1 MDDVVGEE
9 DDQPSSLGKKHITK
23 LYTFPRLFSHSFT
36 TTTTTTTIIDRYD
49 VKRSFF
55 FVEKL
60 LQKARGVQEQQQQQ
74 PLLSQIRREGVFK
87 SVDHIKTAK
96 RQDEMKPKYNL
107 VCIGSTKDQKNRMI
121 LSERVQSEH
130 SWSTVVLTKAP
141 LEVQKK
147 IKQIATDKPKHKRML
162 TMSSKNFTFECQS
175 QIKQKITIFEDSIC
189 SEQDVSEMP
198 THQIRFDDDAL
209 FLITLITT
217 IFNHGSQLDPHQLV
231 NILLPLNKNSDSDIV
246 GRKCTIQ
253 PLEAYQPVLL
263 KLLQYTYCMC
273 KRVNHLM
280 KDSEETLGHMDVCL
294 GKALFK
300 VVSSYDTDTRK
311 GRNELFKLFFDRKAG
326 AIGGIYEDVD
336 TFKIKHSQVHKIF
349 ENAIE
354 QLI

>member
-1 MDDVVGEE
+1 MD
-9 DDQPSSLGKKHITK
+9 H
-23 LYTFPRLFSHSFT
+23 
-36 TTTTTTTIIDRYD
+36 
-49 VKRSFF
+49 VKT
-55 FVEKL
+55 
-60 LQKARGVQEQQQQQ
+60 AQQQ
-74 PLLSQIRREGVFK
+74 
-87 SVDHIKTAK
+87 
-96 RQDEMKPKYNL
+96 DETKPKYNL

-121 LSERVQSEH
+121 LSERVQNEH
-130 SWSTVVLTKAP
+130 SWSTAILMKAP
-141 LEVQKK
+141 LEIQKK

-175 QIKQKITIFEDSIC
+175 QIKRKITIFEDSIC

-198 THQIRFDDDAL
+198 THQIRFDDGVF

-231 NILLPLNKNSDSDIV
+231 NILLPFNKNPDSDIV

-253 PLEAYQPVLL
+253 PSKAYQPVLL

-273 KRVNHLM
+273 KRVNDLM

-294 GKALFK
+294 GKALFE
-300 VVSSYDTDTRK
+300 VVSSCDTNTKK
-311 GRNELFKLFFDRKAG
+311 GRNELFKLFFDKKVG
-326 AIGGIYEDVD
+326 AIGGIYEDMN
-336 TFKIKHSQVHKIF
+336 TFKIKHPQVHKIF